1 TVAVRQCA
9 VTDSYVSYTLEASR
23 QREGTEGR
31 VERSRINERCPVIE
45 NKRVGSNGRVVKA
58 RDVEQQRCSTNC
70 GIGIRVVDGE
80 RSTAY
85 TGVEIAGAIAKER
98 PPTKSRISGA
108 GAIANERTITLKRA
122 EVAAATIYT
131 LSLRY
136 R

>member
-1 TVAVRQCA
+1 
-9 VTDSYVSYTLEASR
+9 
-23 QREGTEGR
+23 
-31 VERSRINERCPVIE
+31 
-45 NKRVGSNGRVVKA
+45 
-58 RDVEQQRCSTNC
+58 
-70 GIGIRVVDGE
+70 GIRVVDGE

-136 R
+136 RYKRKAGECEHCERGVNNIRSHFHVFISSHLLCERAFRSRLTLREEG